1 MKKTAYQQFADDF
14 KKTVVSEDFT
24 NNKIKIFQLQTGCG
38 KSFFQ
43 DKEMPV
49 ILKEAFPDL
58 KYIIRL
64 SPTNEVANDGT
75 FENVKELSNSEY
87 KFRYLDNPV
96 SSVLDVTEDNDDV
109 VYCISCT
116 HTYYTVNFDRLVK
129 YAKKSVLCIEEA
141 HQFTGCGDEGP
152 EAYIINFGYHSE
164 YSAETIRRI
173 MRWREENPRILGFTA
188 TPTQHHKGDKYLSP
202 MFQVCSDL
210 AKLEVILSSQ
220 AWINNT
226 KEYPY
231 VKNNGKYCIQ
241 SSVEESVDILFD
253 REAKLKELAIND
265 HNIVPKLSGLFI
277 AGDQRGIWGCP
288 IDEVKSVISNYL
300 LSIGYSENEKMIATM
315 VEDSSGG
322 IRIHDLNGG
331 YERVST
337 PAELFKRLQ
346 DPQDQV
352 RFLIV
357 INRGRSGINLHNLT
371 TCVVCRI
378 RDPKEV
384 RTQIPIQIFGRMVR
398 INVGTG
404 SLIRSEYQNNM
415 SKYLLNYS
423 KDYDV
428 NLETVVETIK
438 VANIFDIWYPEN
450 PKVKRTWKDSL
461 EEFKKLYVNSVLV
474 GYQYLYDVTKLD
486 QPISFN
492 QKELSCPHCNKSIEK
507 QIQNWAF
514 DGTLER
520 FFV

>member
-231 VKNNGKYCIQ
+231 VRRSFIYISKRLSFI
-241 SSVEESVDILFD
+241 I
-253 REAKLKELAIND
+253 INT
-265 HNIVPKLSGLFI
+265 LS
-277 AGDQRGIWGCP
+277 
-288 IDEVKSVISNYL
+288 Y
-300 LSIGYSENEKMIATM
+300 
-315 VEDSSGG
+315 
-322 IRIHDLNGG
+322 
-331 YERVST
+331 
-337 PAELFKRLQ
+337 LFKFFLAPSKCCRLT
-346 DPQDQV
+346 PFSF
-352 RFLIV
+352 RLLLIYFFIFYKSSYGGFCFL
-357 INRGRSGINLHNLT
+357 
-371 TCVVCRI
+371 
-378 RDPKEV
+378 P
-384 RTQIPIQIFGRMVR
+384 
-398 INVGTG
+398 
-404 SLIRSEYQNNM
+404 
-415 SKYLLNYS
+415 
-423 KDYDV
+423 
-428 NLETVVETIK
+428 
-438 VANIFDIWYPEN
+438 
-450 PKVKRTWKDSL
+450 
-461 EEFKKLYVNSVLV
+461 
-474 GYQYLYDVTKLD
+474 
-486 QPISFN
+486 
-492 QKELSCPHCNKSIEK
+492 
-507 QIQNWAF
+507 
-514 DGTLER
+514 
-520 FFV
+520 